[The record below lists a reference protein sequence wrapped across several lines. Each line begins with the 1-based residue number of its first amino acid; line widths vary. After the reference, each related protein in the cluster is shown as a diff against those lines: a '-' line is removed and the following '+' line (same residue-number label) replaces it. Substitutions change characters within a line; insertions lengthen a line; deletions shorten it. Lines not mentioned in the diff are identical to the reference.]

1 LRTGLD
7 RPLLAAR
14 ANLPLL
20 KAFKGAILADTIGNQ
35 ANVGSINYPF
45 VENKPGTDW
54 IKHIPLSAEDKAK
67 LLNGKKRLLRM

>member
-1 LRTGLD
+1 
-7 RPLLAAR
+7 LLAAR
-14 ANLPLL
+14 ANCRCSRHS
-20 KAFKGAILADTIGNQ
+20 KARSWPDTIGNP